1 MSTLSDDTLRK
12 ILLQIQTQAI
22 TSQKQLA
29 VVRAQITSKEK
40 ERRILALQM
49 KELGNVPGDGG
60 MYKGVGKMFI
70 EQPRQEINK
79 ENAEQEKQLAEDVQN
94 LSKKAKYLE
103 KQFDEANSQ
112 LKDIVRA
119 FCYLLLSHKLL
130 FCFSTVI
137 LFPSRSCGD
146 PLGIII

>member
-29 VVRAQITSKEK
+29 VVKAQITSKEK
-40 ERRILALQM
+40 ERRILALQV

-79 ENAEQEKQLAEDVQN
+79 ENVEQEKQLAEDVQN

-103 KQFDEANSQ
+103 KQFDEANNQ
-112 LKDIVRA
+112 LKDIFHAQKRQEQ
-119 FCYLLLSHKLL
+119 S
-130 FCFSTVI
+130 
-137 LFPSRSCGD
+137 
-146 PLGIII
+146 

>member
-12 ILLQIQTQAI
+12 ILVQIQTQAI

-29 VVRAQITSKEK
+29 VVKAQITSKEK
-40 ERRILALQM
+40 ERRILALQV

-79 ENAEQEKQLAEDVQN
+79 ENAGQEKQLAEDVQN
-94 LSKKAKYLE
+94 LSKKVCSSILPAL
-103 KQFDEANSQ
+103 AGNGT
-112 LKDIVRA
+112 V
-119 FCYLLLSHKLL
+119 
-130 FCFSTVI
+130 STPKRDKNKAR
-137 LFPSRSCGD
+137 LD
-146 PLGIII
+146 

>member
-12 ILLQIQTQAI
+12 ILVQIQTQAI

-29 VVRAQITSKEK
+29 VVKAQITSKEK
-40 ERRILALQM
+40 ERRILALQA

-60 MYKGVGKMFI
+60 MYKGVGKILEVDEMELASITANHRKQNRFI

-94 LSKKAKYLE
+94 LSKKVCSSILPPLAGNGTVQSTWKN
-103 KQFDEANSQ
+103 NST
-112 LKDIVRA
+112 KRIVN
-119 FCYLLLSHKLL
+119 
-130 FCFSTVI
+130 
-137 LFPSRSCGD
+137 
-146 PLGIII
+146 